1 MDLIVSLL
9 TLIAASLNITDATQL
24 NRLQSKIEA
33 LDVKEQAYYQE
44 LYSDKTAAAY
54 TDKDK
59 SDPSPVESPAINVW
73 IAPDEKK

>member
-1 MDLIVSLL
+1 MDLILSLL

-24 NRLQSKIEA
+24 TRLQSKIEA

-44 LYSDKTAAAY
+44 LYSGKDAPVY
-54 TDKDK
+54 IDKDK
-59 SDPSPVESPAINVW
+59 ADPSPVESPAINVW